1 VHIDDTPQIMSLR
14 YERGASDFRLSTMVC
29 RDYFV
34 YKPKYKLVDVPQRF
48 PKLASHEGTF
58 LLSCL
63 PFI

>member
-1 VHIDDTPQIMSLR
+1 
-14 YERGASDFRLSTMVC
+14 MVC